1 MPIPL
6 PLNIYVPSLGG
17 ELRIFCVMSRVSG
30 CHHLLSAAWKGKDHG
45 WSMLAYFFLN
55 ICIILLSSSLIIQR
69 FGFFYLHTYVHTNL
83 SGKTKPSYSL
93 EPKEAV
99 SSHVPSSPHHGSTC
113 RSQRYVEQWHGDRDE
128 REKGLLAAATAS
140 LKEFPLTI

>member
-1 MPIPL
+1 MERKGSWL
-6 PLNIYVPSLGG
+6 AHACLL
-17 ELRIFCVMSRVSG
+17 LFLK
-30 CHHLLSAAWKGKDHG
+30 HLHNTLFFSNYSAFWH
-45 WSMLAYFFLN
+45 
-55 ICIILLSSSLIIQR
+55 
-69 FGFFYLHTYVHTNL
+69 FYIHIHTNL